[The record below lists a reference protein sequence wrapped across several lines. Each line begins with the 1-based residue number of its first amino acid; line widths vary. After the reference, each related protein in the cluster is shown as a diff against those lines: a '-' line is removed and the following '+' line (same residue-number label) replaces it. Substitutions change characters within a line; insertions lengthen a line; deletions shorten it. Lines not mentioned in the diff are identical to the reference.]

1 MTLYLDFT
9 GDLIL
14 DFSGELEVAL
24 VCDFLGE
31 LTLDF
36 TGELGAALGLPG
48 DPGEGGIDAFEL
60 VLVLLGDFG
69 FLLGELLGLGSDL
82 VELLFPVALEGNV

>member
-14 DFSGELEVAL
+14 DFSGESEVAL

-48 DPGEGGIDAFEL
+48 DAGEGDAFVL

>member
-1 MTLYLDFT
+1 M
-9 GDLIL
+9 IL
-14 DFSGELEVAL
+14 DFSGESEVAL
-24 VCDFLGE
+24 ACDFLGE

-69 FLLGELLGLGSDL
+69 FLLGVLLGLGSDL

>member
-9 GDLIL
+9 GNLIL
-14 DFSGELEVAL
+14 DFSGESEVAL
-24 VCDFLGE
+24 VSDFLGE

-48 DPGEGGIDAFEL
+48 DAGEGGIDAFEL

-69 FLLGELLGLGSDL
+69 FLLLGLGSDL
-82 VELLFPVALEGNV
+82 VELLFPVALEEGNV